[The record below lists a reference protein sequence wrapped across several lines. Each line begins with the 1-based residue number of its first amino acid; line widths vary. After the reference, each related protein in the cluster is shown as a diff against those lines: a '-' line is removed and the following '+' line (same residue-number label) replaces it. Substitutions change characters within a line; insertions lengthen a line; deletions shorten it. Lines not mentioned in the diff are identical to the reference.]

1 MIPRFE
7 KPGAKGAFEK
17 YSNRMQRVVIDTN
30 IYIDWLNEGR
40 YEDIIF
46 QREAVKH
53 LSAVVLL
60 ELLAGAFS
68 TRDRRLI
75 RDITLPFAKATRIVT
90 PTVSIYEEAG
100 DVLRQLQQ
108 AHGYSMPSAHGLVND
123 VLIALS
129 ARSIGASVIT
139 QNERDFAAIQSVR
152 PFKLVVKSLTSAEN

>member
-1 MIPRFE
+1 
-7 KPGAKGAFEK
+7 
-17 YSNRMQRVVIDTN
+17 MQRVVIDTN

-40 YEDIIF
+40 CEDIIF

-53 LSAVVLL
+53 LSAVVVM

-75 RDITLPFAKATRIVT
+75 RDITLPFARANRIVT

-100 DVLRQLQQ
+100 GVLRRLQHV
-108 AHGYSMPSAHGLVND
+108 HGYSMPSAYGLVND

-139 QNERDFAAIQSVR
+139 QNERDFAAIHSVQ
-152 PFKLVVKSLTSAEN
+152 PFKLVVKS